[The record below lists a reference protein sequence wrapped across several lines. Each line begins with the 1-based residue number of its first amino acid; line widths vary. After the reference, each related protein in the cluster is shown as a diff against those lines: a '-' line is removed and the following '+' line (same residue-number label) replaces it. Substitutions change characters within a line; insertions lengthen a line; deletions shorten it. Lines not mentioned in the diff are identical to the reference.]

1 MQVPICLAV
10 MQPGKGFGSCD
21 DDDDGVGDVG
31 DVGDDGDG
39 DDGDD
44 GDGHDDQ
51 ITIFIL
57 TIVVTKQ

>member
-10 MQPGKGFGSCD
+10 MQPGKGFGSC

>member
-21 DDDDGVGDVG
+21 VDDDGVGDVG
-31 DVGDDGDG
+31 DD